1 MLPIREAGIV
11 FQAATRPDFQ
21 ISVIP
26 QTVIVK
32 NAVAMLKLRSI
43 PYLLMAGMMVYQ
55 FLKQKTGVSLITK
68 TFRVGGSCILCKNR
82 IEDALEVRGVNKAVW
97 DEHTGMVSV
106 TFNPKVISL
115 DALKAL
121 VAKAGH
127 DTDTLKAPDEAYA
140 QLPASCQYE
149 RLS

>member
-1 MLPIREAGIV
+1 
-11 FQAATRPDFQ
+11 
-21 ISVIP
+21 
-26 QTVIVK
+26 
-32 NAVAMLKLRSI
+32 MLKLRSI
-43 PYLLMAGMMVYQ
+43 PYLLMAGIMVYQ
-55 FLKQKTGVSLITK
+55 FLKQKTGVSLVTK
-68 TFRVGGSCILCKNR
+68 TFRVSGNCILCKNR

-97 DEHTGMVSV
+97 EEQTGMVSV

-127 DTDTLKAPDEAYA
+127 DTDTLKASDEAYA

-149 RLS
+149 RLG